1 MGARGCALDIAVRT
15 VRMRF
20 RISIVSLLLFGTAV
34 VATLSVA
41 APNQRRIVA
50 SAETGQNSAVDVE
63 LALAVD
69 VSYSMETDEQKLQRE
84 GYAEAITSPEFLQM
98 VKSGQ
103 LGRIAISYFEWAAS
117 GDVKLIVKQR
127 IIDGPDS
134 ANLVGMEILS
144 APLRR
149 ASRTS
154 ISGAINFSVKLFGK
168 SEYHAARRVID
179 ISGDGPNNSG
189 EIVTAAR
196 DKAVA
201 LGITING
208 LPIMTREPSSPN
220 VDIKDLDIYYE
231 DCVIGGPGA
240 FAMVIKSRD
249 QFKAAI
255 KRKLVQEVAKN
266 AIKLA
271 VIPVENYESR
281 ISCTIGEEMQRGGEG
296 PL

>member
-1 MGARGCALDIAVRT
+1 
-15 VRMRF
+15 MRL
-20 RISIVSLLLFGTAV
+20 RNSIVAPLLFGTAV

-41 APNQRRIVA
+41 APSQHPSVA
-50 SAETGQNSAVDVE
+50 SAENSQSSAVDIE
-63 LALAVD
+63 LSLAVD
-69 VSYSMETDEQKLQRE
+69 VSYSMEADEQKLQRE

-98 VKSGQ
+98 VKSGP
-103 LGRIAISYFEWAAS
+103 LGKIAISYFEWAAS
-117 GDVKLIVKQR
+117 GDVKLVVKQR

-144 APLRR
+144 APPRR

-154 ISGAINFSVKLFGK
+154 ISGAINFSIKLFDK
-168 SEYHAARRVID
+168 SEYRAARRVID

-196 DKAVA
+196 DKAVG

-220 VDIKDLDIYYE
+220 IDIKDLDIYYE

-255 KRKLVQEVAKN
+255 KQKLVQEVAKN
-266 AIKLA
+266 TINLA
-271 VIPVENYESR
+271 VIPAANYEPR
-281 ISCTIGEEMQRGGEG
+281 ISCTIGEEMQRGSRG